1 MSDFKT
7 KKSTSS
13 SLKGEA
19 PGKVSSFT
27 TTSGESQIIKPK
39 KAAAHR
45 QVIADAANF
54 QNIPINNTTTSST
67 TANDDYESG
76 KVVRNKR
83 ANLDDDVNAVKNLP
97 GLEGFD
103 D

>member
-1 MSDFKT
+1 MSDFKA
-7 KKSTSS
+7 KKSTSGA
-13 SLKGEA
+13 LKGEA
-19 PGKVSSFT
+19 PGKASTSVSVD
-27 TTSGESQIIKPK
+27 SQIMKPK

-54 QNIPINNTTTSST
+54 QNIPLSNSTSNNSTTTAT
-67 TANDDYESG
+67 DDYESG
-76 KVVRNKR
+76 KVIKNKR
-83 ANLDDDVNAVKNLP
+83 ANFDDDVNAVKNLP